1 MKQQSTEHNLCKFL
15 FSATMQ
21 PDVEQLVKTIM
32 EDPVKITIGIKNAS
46 NRLVD
51 QKIQYVGDEQ
61 GKLLTLR

>member
-1 MKQQSTEHNLCKFL
+1 
-15 FSATMQ
+15 MQ